1 MNFKC
6 RQYKNYIL
14 NNRYL
19 SKMLIRAALRL
30 HTFTILR
37 PFADFFLGDDPGNT
51 GVYLCNHPMRSGAG
65 SVFTK

>member
-1 MNFKC
+1 MELGVDYIQTNKC
-6 RQYKNYIL
+6 
-14 NNRYL
+14 L

-30 HTFTILR
+30 HTFTVLR

-51 GVYLCNHPMRSGAG
+51 GVYLCNHAMRSGAG